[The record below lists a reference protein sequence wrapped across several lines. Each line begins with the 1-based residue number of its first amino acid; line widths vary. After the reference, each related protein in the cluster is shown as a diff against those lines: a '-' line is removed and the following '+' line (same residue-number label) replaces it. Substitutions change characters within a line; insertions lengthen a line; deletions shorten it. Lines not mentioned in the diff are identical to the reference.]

1 MLLIPQE
8 KSEFYCYEYN
18 FKVSKPIRS
27 VITAQPG
34 HIILNNYIFH
44 NSSILVAIS
53 FSKSV

>member
-44 NSSILVAIS
+44 NSRILVAIS

>member
-18 FKVSKPIRS
+18 FKVSKAIRS
-27 VITAQPG
+27 IITAQPG
-34 HIILNNYIFH
+34 HIFH
-44 NSSILVAIS
+44 NSGILVAIS